1 MYQRAYVEGIVHH
14 TWPQRRELSNGD
26 AAVLRNEVGIFTPCK
41 QARLFLTRQAILLYY
56 TQKSL
61 ELNEPVPRILRRG
74 YTQTVDNGWPIDCL
88 HAAI

>member
-1 MYQRAYVEGIVHH
+1 MHASSTI
-14 TWPQRRELSNGD
+14 
-26 AAVLRNEVGIFTPCK
+26 
-41 QARLFLTRQAILLYY
+41 FLTRQAILLYY